1 MYIFGIFLSLFCKY
15 LMCIKGTCL
24 CPEMDF
30 CNDDLYLDNY
40 SFFFFFFL
48 VYQIYSIFP
57 MINATCCK
65 NKLLVVF
72 YIDLIYESFT
82 N

>member
-1 MYIFGIFLSLFCKY
+1 MYIFDIFLSLFCKY

-40 SFFFFFFL
+40 SFLFFFSFFL
-48 VYQIYSIFP
+48 F
-57 MINATCCK
+57 
-65 NKLLVVF
+65 F
-72 YIDLIYESFT
+72 YILDL
-82 N
+82 